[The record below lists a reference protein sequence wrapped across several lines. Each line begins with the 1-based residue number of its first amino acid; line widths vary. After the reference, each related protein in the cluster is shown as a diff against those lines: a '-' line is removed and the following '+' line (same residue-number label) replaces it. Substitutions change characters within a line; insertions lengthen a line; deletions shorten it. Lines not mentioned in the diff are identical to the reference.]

1 MAPYGPVE
9 NKQTKKK
16 KKESSDY
23 VSIIV
28 KMCSNE
34 SQTNPYDI

>member
-1 MAPYGPVE
+1 MEKPKNE
-9 NKQTKKK
+9 N
-16 KKESSDY
+16 SDY

-34 SQTNPYDI
+34 PLNLCDI